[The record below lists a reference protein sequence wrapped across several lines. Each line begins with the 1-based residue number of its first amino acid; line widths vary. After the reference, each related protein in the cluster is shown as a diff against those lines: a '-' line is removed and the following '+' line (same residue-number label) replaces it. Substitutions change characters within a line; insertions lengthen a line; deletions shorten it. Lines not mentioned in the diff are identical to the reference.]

1 MATMSY
7 YSEYSHDNVFGSA
20 AVLRAPTT
28 ASIAAGVL
36 SLAVRSGSRSGVERR
51 ILTIR

>member
-20 AVLRAPTT
+20 AVIRAPTT

-36 SLAVRSGSRSGVERR
+36 AVRSGSRSGVDKR
-51 ILTIR
+51 ILTIRY